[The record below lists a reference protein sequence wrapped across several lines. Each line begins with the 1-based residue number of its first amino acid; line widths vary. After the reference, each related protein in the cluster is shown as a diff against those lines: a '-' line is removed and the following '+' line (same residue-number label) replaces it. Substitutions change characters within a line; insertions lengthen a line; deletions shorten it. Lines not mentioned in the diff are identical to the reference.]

1 MAPTSSGMSA
11 DRSGSRHRRLW
22 RTALIFFRQ
31 FREKLIEDNVFFMA
45 GAIAFNVLVSLVPL
59 IVLGIGLSGYILNA
73 RFGDPTDAVLS
84 LIAEN
89 FPQISTLDF
98 TEVLRIPVSELVERR
113 SGFTLFGVASFLWLS
128 TRLVATL
135 RVALR
140 KIFDIRQYRG
150 VLLGKLVDV
159 QAVVVGIILI
169 ALNLT
174 VTILFLSLIHI

>member
-1 MAPTSSGMSA
+1 
-11 DRSGSRHRRLW
+11 
-22 RTALIFFRQ
+22 
-31 FREKLIEDNVFFMA
+31 MA

-98 TEVLRIPVSELVERR
+98 TEVLRVPVSELVERR
-113 SGFTLFGVASFLWLS
+113 SGFTLFGVAAFLWLS
-128 TRLVATL
+128 TRVVATL

-140 KIFDIRQYRG
+140 RIFDIRQYRG
-150 VLLGKLVDV
+150 ALLGKLVDV
-159 QAVVVGIILI
+159 QAVVIGIMLI

-174 VTILFLSLIHI
+174 ITILFEAVSIGTVSYTHLTLPTIYSV